1 MGQSNMAAGATI
13 GSNHNSRA
21 NDNEIQAGRGFWPG
35 LCTSVKHS
43 CRFASFTLLS
53 KADYPAELDILLPF
67 SLLNNNVSDNQLEVM
82 PAYWWMYNM
91 YALAR
96 NTWKFQ
102 NRDKRIS
109 KIQHIEFEALAP
121 DTIEEI
127 FNALHLLELWTSKAA
142 ISKSDKPL
150 IGIGEDKLASIGRK
164 YLMTDEKLVNS
175 LEVLGENMEN
185 TNRRTLIIKPFRA
198 YHAYRDMI
206 HYYAVNNLLTYID
219 NNPKASFE
227 NLQEALKGK
236 RKHVWVNLGGQIM
249 LQEDLDKLR
258 KDIGSGKLNTWTNIH
273 KRYDNLWEKYTTD
286 KQKHAYASLL
296 ELMEIHSLTPDL
308 WKKALNK
315 AIGIQQYVCDQVY
328 ISRKKDY
335 DNPYRQATFRNDEEM
350 RAAIGT
356 IDDNSFI
363 VQVRKET
370 VDYKKTVAD
379 VIKKTTK

>member
-1 MGQSNMAAGATI
+1 
-13 GSNHNSRA
+13 
-21 NDNEIQAGRGFWPG
+21 
-35 LCTSVKHS
+35 
-43 CRFASFTLLS
+43 
-53 KADYPAELDILLPF
+53 
-67 SLLNNNVSDNQLEVM
+67 
-82 PAYWWMYNM
+82 
-91 YALAR
+91 
-96 NTWKFQ
+96 
-102 NRDKRIS
+102 
-109 KIQHIEFEALAP
+109 
-121 DTIEEI
+121 
-127 FNALHLLELWTSKAA
+127 
-142 ISKSDKPL
+142 
-150 IGIGEDKLASIGRK
+150 
-164 YLMTDEKLVNS
+164 
-175 LEVLGENMEN
+175 
-185 TNRRTLIIKPFRA
+185 
-198 YHAYRDMI
+198 MI

-227 NLQEALKGK
+227 NLQETLKGK
-236 RKHVWVNLGGQIM
+236 RKHIWVNLGGQIM

-258 KDIGSGKLNTWTNIH
+258 KDIGSGKLNTWKNIH

-370 VDYKKTVAD
+370 VDYKKTIAD
-379 VIKKTTK
+379 VIKKTAK

>member
-1 MGQSNMAAGATI
+1 
-13 GSNHNSRA
+13 
-21 NDNEIQAGRGFWPG
+21 
-35 LCTSVKHS
+35 
-43 CRFASFTLLS
+43 
-53 KADYPAELDILLPF
+53 
-67 SLLNNNVSDNQLEVM
+67 
-82 PAYWWMYNM
+82 M

>member
-1 MGQSNMAAGATI
+1 
-13 GSNHNSRA
+13 
-21 NDNEIQAGRGFWPG
+21 
-35 LCTSVKHS
+35 
-43 CRFASFTLLS
+43 
-53 KADYPAELDILLPF
+53 
-67 SLLNNNVSDNQLEVM
+67 
-82 PAYWWMYNM
+82 
-91 YALAR
+91 
-96 NTWKFQ
+96 
-102 NRDKRIS
+102 
-109 KIQHIEFEALAP
+109 
-121 DTIEEI
+121 
-127 FNALHLLELWTSKAA
+127 
-142 ISKSDKPL
+142 
-150 IGIGEDKLASIGRK
+150 
-164 YLMTDEKLVNS
+164 
-175 LEVLGENMEN
+175 MEN